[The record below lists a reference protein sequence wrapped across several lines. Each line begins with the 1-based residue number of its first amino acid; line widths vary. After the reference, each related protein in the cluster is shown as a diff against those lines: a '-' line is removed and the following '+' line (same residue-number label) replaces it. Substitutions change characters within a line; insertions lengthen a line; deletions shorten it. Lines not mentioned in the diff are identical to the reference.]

1 MNLVWWS
8 LFLLPRLQTIDPLS
22 TAIRCDLRRKTKR
35 MRILL
40 DHQLPF
46 LLAHGGLQIQIER
59 TKQALEIA
67 GVEVEYLRW
76 WDDSHRGDIIHFFG
90 RANPSHI
97 DFAHAKGMKYVMS
110 ELLTGQGSRT
120 RTQLRVQSMIEKALR
135 AVVPPTFLAN
145 FRWDAYHKA
154 DACIFL
160 TEWEAE
166 VARLLFSPPPHQLH
180 VVPNGVE
187 PEFFLSASATPS
199 RGDELVCTATI
210 TERKRVLELAEAA
223 VAARVPVRVL
233 GSPYGKDDPYYL
245 RFLALAERHSDFV
258 RYTGPVN
265 DRAEL
270 ARIYQSARG
279 FVLLSTME
287 SLSLSALE
295 AAASGCPLLLSDLP
309 WARCTFGRTTSYC
322 PIGSPRST
330 AACLRDFYD
339 KAPRLPRPDMPSRWK
354 DVARQ
359 LVEIYRK
366 L

>member
-1 MNLVWWS
+1 MKI
-8 LFLLPRLQTIDPLS
+8 LF
-22 TAIRCDLRRKTKR
+22 
-35 MRILL
+35 

-59 TKQALEIA
+59 TKKALEAA
-67 GVEVEYLRW
+67 GVELEYLRW
-76 WDDSHRGDIIHFFG
+76 WDDTQRGDVIHFFG

-120 RTQLRVQSMIEKALR
+120 RTQLRAQSLVELALR
-135 AVVPPTFLAN
+135 AVVPATFLAN
-145 FRWDAYHKA
+145 FRWDSYHKA
-154 DACIFL
+154 DVCIVL

-166 VARLLFSPPPHQLH
+166 VTRLLFALPPDRLH

-187 PEFFLSASATPS
+187 PEFFTTPENLIK

-223 VAARVPVRVL
+223 VAARVPVRIL
-233 GSPYGKDDPYYL
+233 GNPYGKDDPYYL

-258 RYTGPVN
+258 RYAGPVN

-295 AAASGCPLLLSDLP
+295 AAASGCPLFLSDLP
-309 WARCTFGRTTSYC
+309 WARSTFGHNATYC
-322 PIGSPRST
+322 PIGKTVST
-330 AACLRDFYD
+330 AAALRRFNEE
-339 KAPRLPRPDMPSRWK
+339 APTLPTPAMPCRWG
-354 DVARQ
+354 DVANQ
-359 LVEIYRK
+359 LVRIYQK

>member
-1 MNLVWWS
+1 M
-8 LFLLPRLQTIDPLS
+8 
-22 TAIRCDLRRKTKR
+22 K
-35 MRILL
+35 ILI

-46 LLAHGGLQIQIER
+46 LLAHGGLQTQIEQ
-59 TKQALEIA
+59 TKAALEAA
-67 GVEVEYLRW
+67 GLEVEYLRW
-76 WDDSHRGDIIHFFG
+76 WDESQKGDIIHFFG

-120 RTQLRVQSMIEKALR
+120 RTQLRMQSLVEKALR
-135 AVVPPTFLAN
+135 AVVPQTFLTN

-154 DACIFL
+154 DACVFL

-166 VARLLFSPPPHQLH
+166 VGRLLFSPPAHRH
-180 VVPNGVE
+180 YIIPNGVE
-187 PEFFLSASATPS
+187 PEFFIAQNNPVN
-199 RGDELVCTATI
+199 RGDELICSATI

-233 GSPYGKDDPYYL
+233 GSPYGSDDPYYL
-245 RFLALAERHSDFV
+245 RFLTLTEQHPDFV
-258 RYTGPVN
+258 RYAGAVDN
-265 DRAEL
+265 RIEL

-309 WARCTFGRTTSYC
+309 WARCTFGRAATYC
-322 PIGSPRST
+322 PIGNTHST
-330 AACLRDFYD
+330 ATVLRAFYE
-339 KAPRLPRPDMPSRWK
+339 KAPTLPAPQKPCRWE
-354 DVARQ
+354 DVASE
-359 LVEIYRK
+359 LVEIYQR

>member
-1 MNLVWWS
+1 V
-8 LFLLPRLQTIDPLS
+8 
-22 TAIRCDLRRKTKR
+22 K
-35 MRILL
+35 ILI

-46 LLAHGGLQIQIER
+46 ALAHGGLQIQIER
-59 TKQALEIA
+59 TKEALEALGI
-67 GVEVEYLRW
+67 GVEYLRW
-76 WDDSHRGDIIHFFG
+76 WDDSQKGDIIHFFG
-90 RANPSHI
+90 RASPSHI
-97 DFAHAKGMKYVMS
+97 NFAHTKGIKYVMS

-120 RTQLRVQSMIEKALR
+120 RTQLRLQSLVEKALR
-135 AVVPPTFLAN
+135 AVVPATFLVN

-166 VARLLFSPPPHQLH
+166 VGRLLFSPPANRLH

-187 PEFFLSASATPS
+187 PEFFLPASATPQ

-223 VAARVPVRVL
+223 VAARVPVRIL
-233 GSPYGKDDPYYL
+233 GSPYGIDDSYYR
-245 RFLALAERHSDFV
+245 RFLALVEQHPDFI
-258 RYTGPVN
+258 RYAGAVKN
-265 DRAEL
+265 RMEL

-309 WARCTFGRTTSYC
+309 WARCTFGDNATYCPVEPPDRTAGVLRSFHAEAPKRTT
-322 PIGSPRST
+322 PPPPRT
-330 AACLRDFYD
+330 WA
-339 KAPRLPRPDMPSRWK
+339 
-354 DVARQ
+354 DVAGQ
-359 LVEIYRK
+359 LAAIYRN

>member
-1 MNLVWWS
+1 MKVL
-8 LFLLPRLQTIDPLS
+8 I
-22 TAIRCDLRRKTKR
+22 
-35 MRILL
+35 

-46 LLAHGGLQIQIER
+46 LLAHGGLQIQIEK
-59 TKQALEIA
+59 TKEALKAI

-76 WDDSHRGDIIHFFG
+76 WDDSQNGDVIHYFG

-120 RTQLRVQSMIEKALR
+120 TKELRLQGVCERILR
-135 AVVPPTFLAN
+135 RFVPATFLAN
-145 FRWDAYHKA
+145 FRWDAYLKA
-154 DACIFL
+154 DACIVL

-166 VARLLFSPPPHQLH
+166 VTRLLFAPPPDRLY

-187 PEFFLSASATPS
+187 PEFFITPANLIK

-223 VAARVPVRVL
+223 VAARVPVRIL
-233 GSPYGKDDPYYL
+233 GSPYGKDDPYHL

-258 RYTGPVN
+258 RYAGPVN

-309 WARCTFGRTTSYC
+309 WARSTFSHNATYC
-322 PIGSPRST
+322 PIGKTFST
-330 AACLRDFYD
+330 AAALRRFHDE
-339 KAPRLPRPDMPSRWK
+339 APSLPTPAMLCRWG
-354 DVARQ
+354 DVANK
-359 LVEIYRK
+359 LVQIYQK

>member
-1 MNLVWWS
+1 M
-8 LFLLPRLQTIDPLS
+8 
-22 TAIRCDLRRKTKR
+22 K
-35 MRILL
+35 ILI

-59 TKQALEIA
+59 TKEALEAI
-67 GVEVEYLRW
+67 GLHVEYLRW
-76 WDDSHRGDIIHFFG
+76 WDDSQNGDIIHFFG

-97 DFAHAKGMKYVMS
+97 DFAHAKGMKYLMS

-120 RTQLRVQSMIEKALR
+120 STQLRLQAVCEQMLR
-135 AVVPPTFLAN
+135 RFVPATFLAN

-154 DACIFL
+154 DACIVL

-166 VARLLFSPPPHQLH
+166 VTRLLFAPPRDRLH

-187 PEFFLSASATPS
+187 PEFFLSANAAPK
-199 RGDELVCTATI
+199 RGDELVCAATI
-210 TERKRVLELAEAA
+210 TKRKRVLELAEAA
-223 VAARVPVRVL
+223 VAARVRVRIL
-233 GSPYGKDDPYYL
+233 GGPYGNNDPYYL

-258 RYTGPVN
+258 RYAGPVHE
-265 DRAEL
+265 RAEL

-309 WARCTFGRTTSYC
+309 WARSTFNHSATYC
-322 PIGSPRST
+322 PIAKTAST
-330 AACLRDFYD
+330 AAALRKFYD
-339 KAPRLPRPDMPSRWK
+339 EAPSLPTPAMPCRWA
-354 DVARQ
+354 DVANQ
-359 LVEIYRK
+359 LVRIYQK

>member
-1 MNLVWWS
+1 M
-8 LFLLPRLQTIDPLS
+8 
-22 TAIRCDLRRKTKR
+22 K
-35 MRILL
+35 ILI

-46 LLAHGGLQIQIER
+46 LLAHGGLQTQIER
-59 TKQALEIA
+59 TKEALES
-67 GVEVEYLRW
+67 GGLEVEYLRW
-76 WDDSHRGDIIHFFG
+76 WDDTQKGDIIHFFG

-110 ELLTGQGSRT
+110 ELLTGQGSRN
-120 RTQLRVQSMIEKALR
+120 RAQLRVQSLVEKALR
-135 AVVPPTFLAN
+135 AVVPQTFLAN

-166 VARLLFSPPPHQLH
+166 VGRLLFNPPANRLH

-187 PEFFLSASATPS
+187 PEFFLSASAMPQ
-199 RGDELVCTATI
+199 RGNELVCTATI

-223 VAARVPVRVL
+223 VAARVPVCIL
-233 GSPYGKDDPYYL
+233 GDPYGINDPYYR
-245 RFLALAERHSDFV
+245 RFLTLAKQHPDFV
-258 RYTGPVN
+258 RYAEAVN
-265 DRAEL
+265 NRMEL
-270 ARIYQSARG
+270 ARTYQSARG

-309 WARCTFGRTTSYC
+309 WARCTFGRSATYC
-322 PIGSPRST
+322 PIGSPHST
-330 AACLRDFYD
+330 ATCLRDFYD
-339 KAPRLPRPDMPSRWK
+339 RAPRLPRPEAPSPWEN
-354 DVARQ
+354 VARQ
-359 LVEIYRK
+359 FADIYET

>member
-1 MNLVWWS
+1 MKVL
-8 LFLLPRLQTIDPLS
+8 I
-22 TAIRCDLRRKTKR
+22 
-35 MRILL
+35 

-46 LLAHGGLQIQIER
+46 LLAHGGLQTQIER
-59 TKQALEIA
+59 TKEALEDL

-76 WDDSHRGDIIHFFG
+76 WDNSQSGDIIHFFG

-97 DFAHAKGMKYVMS
+97 DFAHAKGMKYAMS

-120 RTQLRVQSMIEKALR
+120 RTKLRVQSLVEKTLR
-135 AVVPPTFLAN
+135 AVVPATFLVN

-166 VARLLFSPPPHQLH
+166 VGRLLFSPPANNLH

-187 PEFFLSASATPS
+187 PEFFLSASAAPK

-210 TERKRVLELAEAA
+210 TERKRALELAEAA

-233 GSPYGKDDPYYL
+233 GNPYGKDDPYYL
-245 RFLALAERHSDFV
+245 RFLTLAEKHSDFV
-258 RYTGPVN
+258 RYAGPVN

-309 WARCTFGRTTSYC
+309 WARSTFGHNATYC
-322 PIGSPRST
+322 PVGKTVLT
-330 AACLRDFYD
+330 AEALRRFHEE
-339 KAPRLPRPDMPSRWK
+339 APSLPTPAMPCRWG
-354 DVARQ
+354 DVANQ
-359 LVEIYRK
+359 LVQIYEK

>member
-1 MNLVWWS
+1 M
-8 LFLLPRLQTIDPLS
+8 
-22 TAIRCDLRRKTKR
+22 K
-35 MRILL
+35 ILI

-59 TKQALEIA
+59 TKQALETA
-67 GVEVEYLRW
+67 GLEVEYLRW
-76 WDDSHRGDIIHFFG
+76 WDDSQKGDVIHFFG
-90 RANPSHI
+90 RPNPSHI
-97 DFAHAKGMKYVMS
+97 DFAHAKGIKYVMS

-120 RTQLRVQSMIEKALR
+120 RSQLKIQAGIELILSKCIPA
-135 AVVPPTFLAN
+135 TFLAN
-145 FRWDAYHKA
+145 FKWDAYKKA
-154 DACIFL
+154 DAFIVL

-166 VARLLFSPPPHQLH
+166 VTCILFNPDKSKLH

-187 PEFFLSASATPS
+187 EEFFQNTEPLRR

-223 VAARVPVRVL
+223 VAARVPVRIL
-233 GSPYGKDDPYYL
+233 GNPYGKDDPYYL
-245 RFLALAERHSDFV
+245 RFLTLAERHSDFV
-258 RYTGPVN
+258 RYAGPVN
-265 DRAEL
+265 NRAEL

-309 WARCTFGRTTSYC
+309 WARSTFSHSATYC
-322 PIGSPRST
+322 PIAKTAST
-330 AACLRDFYD
+330 AAALRKFYD
-339 KAPRLPRPDMPSRWK
+339 EAPLLPTPAMPCRWG
-354 DVARQ
+354 DVANQ
-359 LVEIYRK
+359 LVRIYRK

>member
-1 MNLVWWS
+1 MKVL
-8 LFLLPRLQTIDPLS
+8 I
-22 TAIRCDLRRKTKR
+22 
-35 MRILL
+35 

-46 LLAHGGLQIQIER
+46 LLAHGGLQIQIQR
-59 TKQALEIA
+59 TKQALEAA
-67 GVEVEYLRW
+67 GLEVEYLRW
-76 WDDSHRGDIIHFFG
+76 WDDTQNGDIIHFFG

-120 RTQLRVQSMIEKALR
+120 RKQLRAQSVVEKAIR

-166 VARLLFSPPPHQLH
+166 VAGMLFAPPAHRVH

-187 PEFFLSASATPS
+187 PEFFLAGGAAPT
-199 RGDELVCTATI
+199 RGEELVCTATI

-223 VAARVPVRVL
+223 VAARVPVRIL
-233 GSPYGKDDPYYL
+233 GNPYGNDDPYYR
-245 RFLALAERHSDFV
+245 RFLTLAEQHPGYV
-258 RYTGPVN
+258 RYAGAVN
-265 DRAEL
+265 NRTEL

-295 AAASGCPLLLSDLP
+295 AAASGGPLLLSDLP
-309 WARCTFGRTTSYC
+309 WASCTFGRSATYC
-322 PIGSPRST
+322 PIGSPHST

-339 KAPRLPRPDMPSRWK
+339 SALTLPRPDTPPRWK
-354 DVARQ
+354 DIASQ

>member
-1 MNLVWWS
+1 MKVL
-8 LFLLPRLQTIDPLS
+8 I
-22 TAIRCDLRRKTKR
+22 
-35 MRILL
+35 

-59 TKQALEIA
+59 TREALKAI

-76 WDDSHRGDIIHFFG
+76 WDDSQNGDAIHFFG

-120 RTQLRVQSMIEKALR
+120 RTQLRAQALVERTLR
-135 AVVPPTFLAN
+135 AVVPATFLVN

-166 VARLLFSPPPHQLH
+166 VGRLLFSPPANRLH

-187 PEFFLSASATPS
+187 REFFLSEGAAPK
-199 RGDELVCTATI
+199 RGDELICTATI

-223 VAARVPVRVL
+223 VAARVPVRIL
-233 GSPYGKDDPYYL
+233 GGPYGNDDPYYR
-245 RFLALAERHSDFV
+245 RFLILSEQHPDFV
-258 RYTGPVN
+258 RYAGAVKN
-265 DRAEL
+265 RMEL

-287 SLSLSALE
+287 SLSLSSLE

-309 WARCTFGRTTSYC
+309 WAHCTFGRSATYC
-322 PIGSPRST
+322 PIGSPHST
-330 AACLRDFYD
+330 AGCLRDFYD
-339 KAPRLPRPDMPSRWK
+339 SAPTLPRPDTPSGWK
-354 DVARQ
+354 DVASQ
-359 LVEIYRK
+359 LVEIYQK